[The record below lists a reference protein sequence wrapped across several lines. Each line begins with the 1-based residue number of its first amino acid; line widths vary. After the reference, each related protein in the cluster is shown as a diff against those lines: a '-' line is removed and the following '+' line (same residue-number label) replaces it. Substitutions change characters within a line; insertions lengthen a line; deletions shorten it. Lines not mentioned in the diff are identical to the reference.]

1 MRSPALFI
9 LLPGFFLLMTLFA
22 CKEEYKNTQ
31 SPGINVVVQDVPC
44 EAVLQGIIKACQKHN
59 LPWNW
64 LDQPQGR
71 LNIGPVSDNALPPDL
86 DKQTEERARLDIKCL
101 DSLSTRISLDLE
113 VRLVTPDQKWK
124 TVTKPEVLQA
134 YGKRFLDRLLKYSE
148 K

>member
-1 MRSPALFI
+1 MRSLS
-9 LLPGFFLLMTLFA
+9 LFFLGIILSMNLSG
-22 CKEEYKNTQ
+22 CKEEYKTSP

-44 EAVLQGIIKACQKHN
+44 EEVLQGIIKACQN
-59 LPWNW
+59 QNQPWTW

-101 DSLSTRISLDLE
+101 DSLSTRISLELE

-124 TVTKPEVLQA
+124 TVTEPEALQA
-134 YGKRFLDRLLKYSE
+134 YGKRFLDRLLKY
-148 K
+148 